1 MIERII
7 ETKVSICDF
16 DELNADQKMLIEK
29 AELKAV
35 IAMPSGVFK
44 PYAGVST
51 AILIFTK
58 TNAGGT
64 EKVWFYDM
72 KADGLSLDDKR
83 QPVKENDIPE
93 IIARYHQRKL
103 TSEIERSRTEQS
115 FVVSK
120 TEIAENDYDLSIN
133 RYKEVVYEE
142 VQYEKPST
150 LIQDIK
156 ALQRDNAKKLL
167 DLEKMLG

>member
-1 MIERII
+1 
-7 ETKVSICDF
+7 
-16 DELNADQKMLIEK
+16 
-29 AELKAV
+29 
-35 IAMPSGVFK
+35 MPSGVFK

-133 RYKEVVYEE
+133 RYKEVSGDE
-142 VQYEKPST
+142 VVMAMKETAENAVPMPNLPEMDVMWTVASGLLTDVNMAGNDVAESAEKA
-150 LIQDIK
+150 QK
-156 ALQRDNAKKLL
+156 EALQLIESMK
-167 DLEKMLG
+167 

>member
-1 MIERII
+1 MN
-7 ETKVSICDF
+7 KVLF
-16 DELNADQKMLIEK
+16 YHLEF
-29 AELKAV
+29 
-35 IAMPSGVFK
+35 P
-44 PYAGVST
+44 
-51 AILIFTK
+51 
-58 TNAGGT
+58 AGGT

-120 TEIAENDYDLSIN
+120 TEIVENDYDLSIN

-156 ALQRDNAKKLL
+156 ALQLDNAKKLL

>member
-1 MIERII
+1 
-7 ETKVSICDF
+7 
-16 DELNADQKMLIEK
+16 
-29 AELKAV
+29 
-35 IAMPSGVFK
+35 
-44 PYAGVST
+44 
-51 AILIFTK
+51 
-58 TNAGGT
+58 
-64 EKVWFYDM
+64 M

-103 TSEIERSRTEQS
+103 TSEIEHNRTEQS

-142 VQYEKPST
+142 VQYEN
-150 LIQDIK
+150 QV
-156 ALQRDNAKKLL
+156 R
-167 DLEKMLG
+167 